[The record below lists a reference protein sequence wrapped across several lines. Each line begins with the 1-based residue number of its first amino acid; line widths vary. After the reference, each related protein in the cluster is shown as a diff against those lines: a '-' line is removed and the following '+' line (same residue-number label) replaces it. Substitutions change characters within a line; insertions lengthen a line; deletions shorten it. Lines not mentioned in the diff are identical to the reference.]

1 MMGFMNRNYYYIVA
15 SLPELS
21 LEDGRLDYT
30 IDNFRAEYY
39 TEFSLKDRK
48 LIDLLY
54 LRIDNINVLKLLR
67 DKDAQIT
74 KQGVYSVV
82 ELTNY
87 ISDLKEGNTI
97 DDNLFPLYLSNY
109 ITSYSSMTDDILLQE
124 NYLAT
129 LYYEYAM
136 NCGNAFVS
144 SWFEFNLNINNIL
157 SALIARKYKWNAASY
172 IVGNTMVSE
181 ALRTSNARDFGLSA
195 EIDIFESL
203 NRISEVED
211 LAEREKKIDLM
222 KWEWM
227 EDASFFNYFTIERIF
242 VFLLKLEMIE
252 RWIALD
258 KEKGNVL
265 FRKLIDSL
273 KNEVQI
279 PAEFR

>member
-74 KQGVYSVV
+74 KRGVYSVV

-109 ITSYSSMTDDILLQE
+109 ITGYSSMTDDVLLQE

-144 SWFEFNLNINNIL
+144 SWFELNLNINNIL

>member
-1 MMGFMNRNYYYIVA
+1 MNRNYYYIVA

-74 KQGVYSVV
+74 KRGVYSVV

-258 KEKGNVL
+258 KDKGNVL

>member
-87 ISDLKEGNTI
+87 ISDLKEGNVI

-109 ITSYSSMTDDILLQE
+109 ITSYSSMTDDVLLQE

>member
-1 MMGFMNRNYYYIVA
+1 MGFMNRNYYYIVA

-74 KQGVYSVV
+74 KRGVYSVV

>member
-74 KQGVYSVV
+74 KRGVYSVV

-181 ALRTSNARDFGLSA
+181 VLRTSNARDFGLSA

>member
-109 ITSYSSMTDDILLQE
+109 ITSYSSMTDDVLLQE

-181 ALRTSNARDFGLSA
+181 ALRTSNARDFELSD

>member
-74 KQGVYSVV
+74 KRGVYSVV

-87 ISDLKEGNTI
+87 ISDLKEGNAI

-109 ITSYSSMTDDILLQE
+109 ITSYSSMTDDVLLQE

>member
-74 KQGVYSVV
+74 KRGVYSVV

-144 SWFEFNLNINNIL
+144 SWCEFNLNINNIL

>member
-109 ITSYSSMTDDILLQE
+109 ITSYSSMTDDVLLQE

>member
-74 KQGVYSVV
+74 KRGVYSVV

>member
-109 ITSYSSMTDDILLQE
+109 ITSYSSMTDDVLLQE

-227 EDASFFNYFTIERIF
+227 ENASFFNYFTIERIF

>member
-74 KQGVYSVV
+74 KRGVYSVV

-109 ITSYSSMTDDILLQE
+109 ITSYSSMTDDVLLQE

-252 RWIALD
+252 RWIAWD

>member
-74 KQGVYSVV
+74 KRGVYSVV

-109 ITSYSSMTDDILLQE
+109 ITSYSSMTDDVLLQE

>member
-87 ISDLKEGNTI
+87 ISDLKEGNAI

-109 ITSYSSMTDDILLQE
+109 ITSYSSMTDDVLLQE

>member
-67 DKDAQIT
+67 DKDVQIT
-74 KQGVYSVV
+74 KRGVYSVV

-109 ITSYSSMTDDILLQE
+109 ITSYSSMTDDVLLQE

-157 SALIARKYKWNAASY
+157 SALIARKYKWNVASY

>member
-74 KQGVYSVV
+74 KRGVYSVV

-87 ISDLKEGNTI
+87 ISDLKEGNAI

>member
-1 MMGFMNRNYYYIVA
+1 MGFMNRNYYYIVA

-74 KQGVYSVV
+74 KRGVYSVV

-109 ITSYSSMTDDILLQE
+109 ITSYSSMTDDVLLQE